1 MVGEV
6 DRGRCE
12 SGNGR
17 NRSLDGRRNCD
28 GRKGRS
34 RRRMERR
41 ILLLAVACAVVA
53 VISLGVG
60 RYPLSPAKV
69 VQTLFGG
76 GTSQE
81 RTVVLRIRLPRIMA
95 AALIGA
101 GLALAGQT
109 MQMVFRNPLVS
120 PDVLGTSTAA
130 GFGASISLLLG
141 LSTLAVTVNA
151 FIFGV
156 ASVVLVWAIGS
167 RVKGEQTMGLILIG
181 MVVSSLFSAGTSF
194 VKLIADPN
202 NILPAITYFLMGSL
216 AGCSFQDLQI
226 IAVPMVI
233 SFATLL
239 LVSWK
244 LNILSLSEDE
254 AKSLGVNTRL
264 LRSVAIGASTLM
276 TASAVAVSGQI
287 GWVGLI
293 VPHMARRITGSNA
306 TYSLP
311 ASMFF
316 GATFLIIVDNVS
328 RTATTAEIPI
338 GILTAF
344 IGAPFFLYL
353 ILKEN
358 RHEA

>member
-1 MVGEV
+1 M
-6 DRGRCE
+6 
-12 SGNGR
+12 
-17 NRSLDGRRNCD
+17 NRRL
-28 GRKGRS
+28 
-34 RRRMERR
+34 R
-41 ILLLAVACAVVA
+41 ILVLAIVFVVVA
-53 VISLGVG
+53 VVSLGIG
-60 RYPLSPAKV
+60 RYPISPIRV
-69 VQTLFGG
+69 VQTLLGG
-76 GTSQE
+76 GNAQE
-81 RTVVLRIRLPRIMA
+81 KAVVLKIRLPRIIA
-95 AALIGA
+95 ATLIGA

-109 MQMVFRNPLVS
+109 MQMIFRNPLVS

-141 LSTLAVTVNA
+141 MSTLAVTVNA

-216 AGCSFQDLQI
+216 AGCSFQDLQV
-226 IAVPMVI
+226 IAIPMAI

-254 AKSLGVNTRL
+254 ARSLGVNTRL

-311 ASMFF
+311 ASMLF

>member
-1 MVGEV
+1 M
-6 DRGRCE
+6 
-12 SGNGR
+12 
-17 NRSLDGRRNCD
+17 NRRL
-28 GRKGRS
+28 
-34 RRRMERR
+34 R
-41 ILLLAVACAVVA
+41 ILVLAIVFVVVA
-53 VISLGVG
+53 VVSLGIG
-60 RYPLSPAKV
+60 RYPISPIRV
-69 VQTLFGG
+69 VQTLLGG
-76 GTSQE
+76 GNAQE
-81 RTVVLRIRLPRIMA
+81 KAVVLKIRLPRIIA
-95 AALIGA
+95 ATLIGA

-109 MQMVFRNPLVS
+109 MQMIFRNPLVS

-216 AGCSFQDLQI
+216 AGCSFQDLHI
-226 IAVPMVI
+226 IAVPMAI

-254 AKSLGVNTRL
+254 ARSLGVNTRL
-264 LRSVAIGASTLM
+264 LRSVAIGVSTLM

-311 ASMFF
+311 ASMLF

>member
-1 MVGEV
+1 MKNTT
-6 DRGRCE
+6 RGKAM
-12 SGNGR
+12 
-17 NRSLDGRRNCD
+17 NRQV
-28 GRKGRS
+28 
-34 RRRMERR
+34 R
-41 ILLLAVACAVVA
+41 ILVLAVVFVVVA
-53 VISLGVG
+53 VVSLGIG
-60 RYPLSPAKV
+60 RYPISPIRV

-76 GTSQE
+76 GNAQE
-81 RTVVLRIRLPRIMA
+81 KAVVLKIRLPRIIA
-95 AALIGA
+95 ATLIGA

-109 MQMVFRNPLVS
+109 MQMIFRNPLVS

-156 ASVVLVWAIGS
+156 ASVILVWAIGS
-167 RVKGEQTMGLILIG
+167 RVRGEQTMGLILIG

-194 VKLIADPN
+194 IKLIADPN

-293 VPHMARRITGSNA
+293 VPHMARKITGSNA

-311 ASMFF
+311 ASMLF

>member
-1 MVGEV
+1 MSK
-6 DRGRCE
+6 D
-12 SGNGR
+12 NP
-17 NRSLDGRRNCD
+17 NRSTRVL
-28 GRKGRS
+28 
-34 RRRMERR
+34 
-41 ILLLAVACAVVA
+41 ILAIIFIIVAVV
-53 VISLGVG
+53 SLGIG
-60 RYPLSPAKV
+60 RYPISPIRV
-69 VQTLFGG
+69 VQTFFGR
-76 GTSQE
+76 GTAQE
-81 RTVVLRIRLPRIMA
+81 RAVVLKIRLPRIIA
-95 AALIGA
+95 ASLIGA

-109 MQMVFRNPLVS
+109 MQMIFRNPLVS

-141 LSTLAVTVNA
+141 FSTLAVTINA
-151 FIFGV
+151 FIFGI
-156 ASVVLVWAIGS
+156 ASVILVWAIGS
-167 RVKGEQTMGLILIG
+167 KVRGEQTMGLILIG

-216 AGCSFQDLQI
+216 AGCNFKDLQI
-226 IAVPMVI
+226 IAIPMVI

-254 AKSLGVNTRL
+254 ARSLGVNTKR
-264 LRSVAIGASTLM
+264 LRSVAIGASALM

-293 VPHMARRITGSNA
+293 VPHMVRKIIGSNA
-306 TYSLP
+306 SYSLP
-311 ASMFF
+311 SSMLF

-353 ILKEN
+353 ILRET
-358 RHEA
+358 RYEA

>member
-1 MVGEV
+1 M
-6 DRGRCE
+6 
-12 SGNGR
+12 
-17 NRSLDGRRNCD
+17 
-28 GRKGRS
+28 
-34 RRRMERR
+34 
-41 ILLLAVACAVVA
+41 
-53 VISLGVG
+53 SLGIG
-60 RYPLSPAKV
+60 RYPISPIKV
-69 VQTLFGG
+69 MQTLFGG
-76 GTSQE
+76 GNAQE
-81 RTVVLRIRLPRIMA
+81 KAVVLKIRLPRIIA
-95 AALIGA
+95 ATLIGA

-109 MQMVFRNPLVS
+109 MQMIFRNPLVS

-130 GFGASISLLLG
+130 GFGASVSLLLG
-141 LSTLAVTVNA
+141 MSTLAVTMNA
-151 FIFGV
+151 FVFGI
-156 ASVVLVWAIGS
+156 ASVVLVWAIGA
-167 RVKGEQTMGLILIG
+167 RIKGEQTMGLILIG

-194 VKLIADPN
+194 IKLIADPN

-216 AGCSFQDLQI
+216 AGCSFQDLQV
-226 IAVPMVI
+226 IAIPMAI

-254 AKSLGVNTRL
+254 ARSLGVNTRL

-293 VPHMARRITGSNA
+293 VPHMARRITGSNT

-311 ASMFF
+311 ASMLF

>member
-1 MVGEV
+1 M
-6 DRGRCE
+6 
-12 SGNGR
+12 
-17 NRSLDGRRNCD
+17 NRRL
-28 GRKGRS
+28 
-34 RRRMERR
+34 R
-41 ILLLAVACAVVA
+41 ILVLAIVFVVVA
-53 VISLGVG
+53 VVSLGIG
-60 RYPLSPAKV
+60 RYPISPIRV
-69 VQTLFGG
+69 VQTLLGG
-76 GTSQE
+76 GNAQE
-81 RTVVLRIRLPRIMA
+81 KAVVLKIRLPRIIA
-95 AALIGA
+95 ATLIGA

-109 MQMVFRNPLVS
+109 MQMIFRNPLVS

-216 AGCSFQDLQI
+216 AGCSFQDLHI

-311 ASMFF
+311 ASMLF

-338 GILTAF
+338 GVLTAF

>member
-1 MVGEV
+1 M
-6 DRGRCE
+6 
-12 SGNGR
+12 
-17 NRSLDGRRNCD
+17 NRRL
-28 GRKGRS
+28 
-34 RRRMERR
+34 R
-41 ILLLAVACAVVA
+41 ILVLAIVFVVVA
-53 VISLGVG
+53 IVSLGIG
-60 RYPLSPAKV
+60 RYPISPIKV
-69 VQTLFGG
+69 MQTLFGG
-76 GTSQE
+76 GNAQE
-81 RTVVLRIRLPRIMA
+81 KAVVLKIRLPRIIA
-95 AALIGA
+95 ASLIGA

-109 MQMVFRNPLVS
+109 MQMIFRNPLVS

-130 GFGASISLLLG
+130 GFGASVSLLLG
-141 LSTLAVTVNA
+141 MSTLAVTMNA
-151 FIFGV
+151 FVFGI
-156 ASVVLVWAIGS
+156 ASVVLVWAIGA
-167 RVKGEQTMGLILIG
+167 RIKGEQTMGLILIG

-194 VKLIADPN
+194 IKLIADPN

-216 AGCSFQDLQI
+216 AGCSFQDLQV
-226 IAVPMVI
+226 IAIPMVI

-311 ASMFF
+311 ASMLF

>member
-1 MVGEV
+1 M
-6 DRGRCE
+6 
-12 SGNGR
+12 
-17 NRSLDGRRNCD
+17 NRRL
-28 GRKGRS
+28 
-34 RRRMERR
+34 R
-41 ILLLAVACAVVA
+41 ILVLAIVFVVVA
-53 VISLGVG
+53 VVSLGIG
-60 RYPLSPAKV
+60 RYPISPIRV
-69 VQTLFGG
+69 VQTLLGG
-76 GTSQE
+76 GNAQE
-81 RTVVLRIRLPRIMA
+81 KAVVLKIRLPRIIA
-95 AALIGA
+95 ATLIGA

-109 MQMVFRNPLVS
+109 MQMIFRNPLVS

-141 LSTLAVTVNA
+141 MSTLAVTVNA

-156 ASVVLVWAIGS
+156 ASVVLVWAIGA
-167 RVKGEQTMGLILIG
+167 RIKGEQTMGLILIG

-194 VKLIADPN
+194 IKLIADPN

-216 AGCSFQDLQI
+216 AGCSFQDLQV
-226 IAVPMVI
+226 IAIPMAI

-254 AKSLGVNTRL
+254 ARSLGVNTRL

-311 ASMFF
+311 ASMLF

>member
-1 MVGEV
+1 M
-6 DRGRCE
+6 
-12 SGNGR
+12 
-17 NRSLDGRRNCD
+17 
-28 GRKGRS
+28 
-34 RRRMERR
+34 
-41 ILLLAVACAVVA
+41 
-53 VISLGVG
+53 SLGIG
-60 RYPLSPAKV
+60 RYPISPIRV
-69 VQTLFGG
+69 VQTLLGG
-76 GTSQE
+76 GNAQE
-81 RTVVLRIRLPRIMA
+81 KAVVLKIRLPRIIA
-95 AALIGA
+95 ATLIGA

-109 MQMVFRNPLVS
+109 MQMIFRNPLVS

-130 GFGASISLLLG
+130 GFGASVSLLLG

-226 IAVPMVI
+226 IAVPMAI

-254 AKSLGVNTRL
+254 ARSLGVNTRL
-264 LRSVAIGASTLM
+264 LRSVAIGVSTLM

-311 ASMFF
+311 ASMLF

-358 RHEA
+358 HHEA

>member
-1 MVGEV
+1 M
-6 DRGRCE
+6 
-12 SGNGR
+12 
-17 NRSLDGRRNCD
+17 NRRL
-28 GRKGRS
+28 
-34 RRRMERR
+34 R
-41 ILLLAVACAVVA
+41 ILVLAIVFVVVA
-53 VISLGVG
+53 VVSLGIG
-60 RYPLSPAKV
+60 RYPISPIRV
-69 VQTLFGG
+69 VQTLLGG
-76 GTSQE
+76 GNAQE
-81 RTVVLRIRLPRIMA
+81 KAVVLKIRLPRIIA
-95 AALIGA
+95 ATLIGA

-109 MQMVFRNPLVS
+109 MQMIFRNPLVS

-141 LSTLAVTVNA
+141 MSTLAVTVNA

-226 IAVPMVI
+226 IAVPMTI

-254 AKSLGVNTRL
+254 ARSLGVNTRL

-311 ASMFF
+311 ASMLF

-358 RHEA
+358 RHET

>member
-1 MVGEV
+1 M
-6 DRGRCE
+6 
-12 SGNGR
+12 
-17 NRSLDGRRNCD
+17 
-28 GRKGRS
+28 
-34 RRRMERR
+34 
-41 ILLLAVACAVVA
+41 
-53 VISLGVG
+53 SLGIG
-60 RYPLSPAKV
+60 RYPISPIRV
-69 VQTLFGG
+69 MQTLLGG
-76 GTSQE
+76 GNAQE
-81 RTVVLRIRLPRIMA
+81 KAVVLKIRLPRIIA
-95 AALIGA
+95 ATLIGA

-109 MQMVFRNPLVS
+109 MQMIFRNPLVS

-156 ASVVLVWAIGS
+156 ASVVLVWSIGS

-293 VPHMARRITGSNA
+293 VPHMARRTTGSNA

-311 ASMFF
+311 ASMLF

>member
-1 MVGEV
+1 M
-6 DRGRCE
+6 
-12 SGNGR
+12 
-17 NRSLDGRRNCD
+17 NRRL
-28 GRKGRS
+28 
-34 RRRMERR
+34 R
-41 ILLLAVACAVVA
+41 ILVLAIVFVVVA
-53 VISLGVG
+53 VVSLGIG
-60 RYPLSPAKV
+60 RYPISPIKV
-69 VQTLFGG
+69 MQTLFGG
-76 GTSQE
+76 GNAQE
-81 RTVVLRIRLPRIMA
+81 KAVVLKIRLPRIIA
-95 AALIGA
+95 ATLIGA

-109 MQMVFRNPLVS
+109 MQMIFRNPLVS

-130 GFGASISLLLG
+130 GFGASVSLLLG
-141 LSTLAVTVNA
+141 MSTLAVTMNA

-194 VKLIADPN
+194 IKLIADPN

-226 IAVPMVI
+226 IAVPMAI

-254 AKSLGVNTRL
+254 ARSLGVNTRL

-311 ASMFF
+311 ASMLF

>member
-1 MVGEV
+1 MTKHTTWGKTM
-6 DRGRCE
+6 
-12 SGNGR
+12 
-17 NRSLDGRRNCD
+17 NRRL
-28 GRKGRS
+28 
-34 RRRMERR
+34 R
-41 ILLLAVACAVVA
+41 ILVLAIVFVVVA
-53 VISLGVG
+53 VVSLGIG
-60 RYPLSPAKV
+60 RYPISPIRV
-69 VQTLFGG
+69 VQTLLGG
-76 GTSQE
+76 GNAQE
-81 RTVVLRIRLPRIMA
+81 KAVVLKIRLPRIIA
-95 AALIGA
+95 ATLIGA

-109 MQMVFRNPLVS
+109 MQMIFRNPLVS

-226 IAVPMVI
+226 IAVPMAI

-254 AKSLGVNTRL
+254 ARSLGVNTRL
-264 LRSVAIGASTLM
+264 LRSVAIGVSTLM

-311 ASMFF
+311 ASMLF

>member
-1 MVGEV
+1 M
-6 DRGRCE
+6 
-12 SGNGR
+12 
-17 NRSLDGRRNCD
+17 NRRL
-28 GRKGRS
+28 
-34 RRRMERR
+34 R
-41 ILLLAVACAVVA
+41 ILVLAIVFVVVA
-53 VISLGVG
+53 VVSLGIG
-60 RYPLSPAKV
+60 RYPISPIRV
-69 VQTLFGG
+69 VQTLLGG
-76 GTSQE
+76 GNAQE
-81 RTVVLRIRLPRIMA
+81 KAVVLKIRLPRIIA
-95 AALIGA
+95 ATLIGA

-109 MQMVFRNPLVS
+109 MQMIFRNPLVS

-216 AGCSFQDLQI
+216 AGCSFQDLHI
-226 IAVPMVI
+226 IAVPMAI

-254 AKSLGVNTRL
+254 ARSLGVNTRL

-311 ASMFF
+311 ASMLF

>member
-1 MVGEV
+1 M
-6 DRGRCE
+6 
-12 SGNGR
+12 
-17 NRSLDGRRNCD
+17 
-28 GRKGRS
+28 
-34 RRRMERR
+34 
-41 ILLLAVACAVVA
+41 
-53 VISLGVG
+53 SLGIG
-60 RYPLSPAKV
+60 RYPISPIRV
-69 VQTLFGG
+69 VQTLLGG
-76 GTSQE
+76 GNAQE
-81 RTVVLRIRLPRIMA
+81 KAVVLKIRLPRIIA
-95 AALIGA
+95 ATLIGA

-109 MQMVFRNPLVS
+109 MQMIFRNPLVS

-226 IAVPMVI
+226 IAVPMAI

-311 ASMFF
+311 ASMLF

>member
-1 MVGEV
+1 M
-6 DRGRCE
+6 
-12 SGNGR
+12 
-17 NRSLDGRRNCD
+17 
-28 GRKGRS
+28 
-34 RRRMERR
+34 R
-41 ILLLAVACAVVA
+41 ILVLAIVFVVVA
-53 VISLGVG
+53 IVSLGIG
-60 RYPLSPAKV
+60 RYPISPIKV
-69 VQTLFGG
+69 MQTLFGG
-76 GTSQE
+76 GNAQE
-81 RTVVLRIRLPRIMA
+81 KAVVLKIRLPRIIA
-95 AALIGA
+95 ASLIGA

-109 MQMVFRNPLVS
+109 MQMIFRNPLVS

-130 GFGASISLLLG
+130 GFGASVSLLLG
-141 LSTLAVTVNA
+141 MSTLAVTMNA
-151 FIFGV
+151 FVFGI
-156 ASVVLVWAIGS
+156 ASVVLVWAIGA
-167 RVKGEQTMGLILIG
+167 RIKGEQTMGLILIG

-194 VKLIADPN
+194 IKLIADPN

-216 AGCSFQDLQI
+216 AGCSFQDLQV
-226 IAVPMVI
+226 IAIPMVI

-311 ASMFF
+311 ASMLF

>member
-1 MVGEV
+1 MTKRTTWGKTM
-6 DRGRCE
+6 
-12 SGNGR
+12 
-17 NRSLDGRRNCD
+17 NRRL
-28 GRKGRS
+28 
-34 RRRMERR
+34 R
-41 ILLLAVACAVVA
+41 ILVLAIVFVVVA
-53 VISLGVG
+53 VVSLGIG
-60 RYPLSPAKV
+60 RYPISPIKV
-69 VQTLFGG
+69 MQTLFGG
-76 GTSQE
+76 GNAQE
-81 RTVVLRIRLPRIMA
+81 KAVVLKIRLPRIIA
-95 AALIGA
+95 ASLIGA

-109 MQMVFRNPLVS
+109 MQMIFRNPLVS

-167 RVKGEQTMGLILIG
+167 RVKGEQMMGLILIG

-194 VKLIADPN
+194 IKLIADPN

-216 AGCSFQDLQI
+216 AGCSFQDLHI
-226 IAVPMVI
+226 IAVPMAI

-254 AKSLGVNTRL
+254 ARSLGVNTRL
-264 LRSVAIGASTLM
+264 LRSVAIGVSTLM

-311 ASMFF
+311 ASMLF

>member
-1 MVGEV
+1 MTK
-6 DRGRCE
+6 DKL
-12 SGNGR
+12 
-17 NRSLDGRRNCD
+17 NRSMR
-28 GRKGRS
+28 
-34 RRRMERR
+34 
-41 ILLLAVACAVVA
+41 VVIFA
-53 VISLGVG
+53 VIFIIVAIVSLGIG
-60 RYPLSPAKV
+60 RYPISPIRV
-69 VQTLFGG
+69 IQTFFGG
-76 GTSQE
+76 GNAQE
-81 RTVVLRIRLPRIMA
+81 RTVVLKIRLPRIIA
-95 AALIGA
+95 ASLIGA

-109 MQMVFRNPLVS
+109 MQMIFRNPLVS

-141 LSTLAVTVNA
+141 FSTLTVTINA
-151 FIFGV
+151 FIFGI
-156 ASVVLVWAIGS
+156 ASVILVWAIGS
-167 RVKGEQTMGLILIG
+167 RVRGEQTMGLILIG

-194 VKLIADPN
+194 IKLIADPN

-216 AGCSFQDLQI
+216 AGCNLKDLQV

-254 AKSLGVNTRL
+254 ARSLGVNTRR
-264 LRSVAIGASTLM
+264 LRSVAIGASALM

-293 VPHMARRITGSNA
+293 VPHIVRKIIGNNA
-306 TYSLP
+306 SYSIP
-311 ASMFF
+311 SSMLF

-353 ILKEN
+353 ILRET
-358 RHEA
+358 RYET

>member
-1 MVGEV
+1 M
-6 DRGRCE
+6 
-12 SGNGR
+12 
-17 NRSLDGRRNCD
+17 
-28 GRKGRS
+28 
-34 RRRMERR
+34 
-41 ILLLAVACAVVA
+41 VVA
-53 VISLGVG
+53 IVSLGIG
-60 RYPLSPAKV
+60 RYPISPIKV
-69 VQTLFGG
+69 MQTLFGG
-76 GTSQE
+76 GNAQE
-81 RTVVLRIRLPRIMA
+81 KAVVLKIRLPRIIA
-95 AALIGA
+95 ASLIGA

-109 MQMVFRNPLVS
+109 MQMIFRNPLVS

-130 GFGASISLLLG
+130 GFGASVSLLLG
-141 LSTLAVTVNA
+141 MSTLAVTMNA
-151 FIFGV
+151 FVFGI
-156 ASVVLVWAIGS
+156 ASVVLVWAIGA
-167 RVKGEQTMGLILIG
+167 RIKGEQTMGLILIG

-194 VKLIADPN
+194 IKLIADPN

-216 AGCSFQDLQI
+216 AGCSFQDLQV
-226 IAVPMVI
+226 IAIPMAI

-254 AKSLGVNTRL
+254 ARSLGVNTRL

-311 ASMFF
+311 ASMLF

>member
-1 MVGEV
+1 MTKRTTWGKTM
-6 DRGRCE
+6 
-12 SGNGR
+12 
-17 NRSLDGRRNCD
+17 NRRL
-28 GRKGRS
+28 
-34 RRRMERR
+34 R
-41 ILLLAVACAVVA
+41 ILVLAIVFVVVA
-53 VISLGVG
+53 VVSLGIG
-60 RYPLSPAKV
+60 RYPISPIKV
-69 VQTLFGG
+69 MQTLFGG
-76 GTSQE
+76 GNAQE
-81 RTVVLRIRLPRIMA
+81 KAVVLKIRLPRIIA
-95 AALIGA
+95 ATLIGA

-109 MQMVFRNPLVS
+109 MQMIFRNPLVS

-194 VKLIADPN
+194 IKLIADPN

-216 AGCSFQDLQI
+216 AGCSFQDLHI
-226 IAVPMVI
+226 IAVPMAI

-254 AKSLGVNTRL
+254 ARSLGVNTRL
-264 LRSVAIGASTLM
+264 LRSVAIGVSTLM

-311 ASMFF
+311 ASMLF